1 VTTPSRPAAL
11 PATDLLA
18 AYAAGSL
25 SPVEVLLDVS
35 DVVGRREPR
44 LNALW
49 VNDLRT
55 RHDALVDAARASER
69 RWATGQ
75 PVGPLDG
82 VPVTVKENLARAG
95 VPMPSGNAGVTPLV
109 PGRSSPVVERIEE
122 AGGIIIGSTVMP
134 DWGMLSSGVS
144 SLHGITRSPWD
155 ERLTTGGSS
164 AGAGAAAASGY
175 GPLHVGTDIGG
186 SIRLPGTW
194 LGLTTLK
201 PSAGRVPLDTPY
213 LGRVAG
219 PMTRTAADAAL
230 LLSVISR
237 PDPRDWTALPPQPQ
251 PPELLPAELLPTES
265 LDLALDLPGTAGR
278 PRPRRAR
285 IGLLLDAGCGT
296 PVDSEVRA
304 VIESAAAIFA
314 GAGVD
319 IVPIEPF
326 MTPEW
331 LTRLD
336 EFWRVRSLVE
346 LEALD
351 ADAQDR
357 VLPFVR
363 RWAEA
368 SRGVDGRTL
377 MRDYAAIMAIQQAT
391 VAATEPYDLVISPVA
406 PMAAFPAEWP
416 MPWGECDEAMPHIGF
431 TAPFNLSGQPAGTV
445 NAGFTADGRTVGL
458 QVSGRRFD
466 DIGVLQ
472 ALHWFEQ
479 HRPDAARPS
488 WPIPPS
494 LGAPTR

>member
-1 VTTPSRPAAL
+1 MRDRRPAAL
-11 PATDLLA
+11 SATELLS
-18 AYAAGSL
+18 AYAARTL
-25 SPVEVLLDVS
+25 SPVEVLRDVA
-35 DVVGRREPR
+35 DVVSAREPT

-49 VNDLRT
+49 VNDLET
-55 RHDALVDAARASER
+55 RPEALLDAARSSER
-69 RWATGQ
+69 RWATGA
-75 PVGPLDG
+75 PVGSLDG

-95 VPMPSGNAGVTPLV
+95 VSMPSGNAGVTPVL
-109 PGRSSPVVERIEE
+109 PTRSSPVVERVEE
-122 AGGIIIGSTVMP
+122 AGGLIIGSTVMP

-144 SLHGITRSPWD
+144 SLHGTTRSPWD
-155 ERLTTGGSS
+155 HRLTTGGSS
-164 AGAGAAAASGY
+164 AGAGAAAAAGY

-219 PMTRTAADAAL
+219 PMTRTAADAAI

-237 PDPRDWTALPPQPQ
+237 PDPRDWTALPP
-251 PPELLPAELLPTES
+251 ES
-265 LDLALDLPGTAGR
+265 LDLEIPGADASALPPALSA
-278 PRPRRAR
+278 AR
-285 IGLLLDAGCGT
+285 LALLLDAGCGT
-296 PVDSEVRA
+296 PLDPQVRA
-304 VIESAAAIFA
+304 VVEAAADVFASA
-314 GAGVD
+314 GAE
-319 IVPIEPF
+319 IVPLEPF
-326 MTPEW
+326 MTPE
-331 LTRLD
+331 LLCRLD

-346 LEALD
+346 LEMLD

-368 SRGVDGRTL
+368 SRDVDGRRL
-377 MRDYAAIMAIQQAT
+377 MRDYAAILTIQRAT

-416 MPWGECDEAMPHIGF
+416 MPWGDGDEAMSHIGF

-445 NAGFTADGRTVGL
+445 NAGFTDDGRTVGL

-466 DIGVLQ
+466 DVGVLRG
-472 ALHWFEQ
+472 LHWFEH
-479 HRPDAARPS
+479 HRPDSARPR
-488 WPIPPS
+488 WPIP
-494 LGAPTR
+494 